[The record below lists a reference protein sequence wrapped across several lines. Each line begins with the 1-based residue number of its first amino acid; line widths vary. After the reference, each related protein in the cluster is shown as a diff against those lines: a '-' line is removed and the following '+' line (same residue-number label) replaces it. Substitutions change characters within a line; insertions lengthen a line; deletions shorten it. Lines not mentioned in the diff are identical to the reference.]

1 MDTGRLLIVLGIS
14 IASLYAAPSAS
25 DIYQKTVKV
34 LSIPEIKFQVSS
46 SITSG
51 NYLEKQMFSLSR
63 MEKEGESS
71 LLICFASPTK
81 VKGTAMLLKKNKSD
95 SQTLVYF
102 PALDRVRIVPKQN
115 EKEEAF
121 GLGLSYSEMQNNKDD
136 LSFLKPIT
144 LHGESYYQLLKNT
157 EGTKTIYTVSMGD
170 LVLKKMEVYED
181 NQLQKEVFI
190 DEVKELRGKTIIT
203 KWHINDHIKNQ
214 TLAYAINE
222 DSIQTVVDSKLFTQ
236 TALTHCK
243 S

>member
-1 MDTGRLLIVLGIS
+1 LDTGRLLIVLGIS

-46 SITSG
+46 VITSG

-81 VKGTAMLLKKNKSD
+81 VKGTAMLLKKNKTD

-102 PALDRVRIVPKQN
+102 PALNRVRVVPKQN

-144 LHGESYYQLLKNT
+144 IRGESFYQLLKNS
-157 EGTKTIYTVSMGD
+157 EGTKTIYTVSMDD
-170 LVLKKMEVYED
+170 LVLKKMEVYD
-181 NQLQKEVFI
+181 DDQLQKEVFI
-190 DEVKELRGKTIIT
+190 DEVKELHGKTIIT

-214 TLAYAINE
+214 TLAYDINE
-222 DSIQTVVDSKLFTQ
+222 DSIQTVVDSKLFNQ